1 MHYQPPITARLEF
14 EKVGSLALQVA
25 EEKDEAII
33 ARIEHRSVQEPIHK
47 HRAGTFQIVEM
58 ECSDQEI

>member
-1 MHYQPPITARLEF
+1 
-14 EKVGSLALQVA
+14 
-25 EEKDEAII
+25 
-33 ARIEHRSVQEPIHK
+33 VQEPIHK